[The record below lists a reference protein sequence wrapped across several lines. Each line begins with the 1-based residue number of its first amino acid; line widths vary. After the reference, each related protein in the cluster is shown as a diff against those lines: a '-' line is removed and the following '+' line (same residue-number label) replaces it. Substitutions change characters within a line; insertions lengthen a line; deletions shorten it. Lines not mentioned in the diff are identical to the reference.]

1 MLHILE
7 GEMDTGIH
15 RHFYWNLDVLL
26 NLLLEHGAARPSHC
40 WPSLPAPPTGWPR
53 AQSSSAAARVEVQ
66 PLCPLRVVIRPEPEY
81 MDRCY
86 RRPTLNWMWGVQVL
100 ILQDNGRSY
109 FICNYLQ
116 WAPNVQNQ
124 PTLDCTARPTDV
136 SAGVSRRP
144 GWRVQESSSK
154 DRNLKFSIVKFSK
167 AFDWEAANVDRLS
180 QIFSKQTLSSSWRSV
195 RVMCGPLG
203 VVTGLRCCEKTTQ
216 QRIKFN
222 WFNRRKIHVIGTLH

>member
-86 RRPTLNWMWGVQVL
+86 RRPTLSWMWGVQEL
-100 ILQDNGRSY
+100 KLQDNGWSC

-116 WAPNVQNQ
+116 SAPNVQNQ

-136 SAGVSRRP
+136 SAGVSRRA
-144 GWRVQESSSK
+144 GWRVQEKKLERSQLEIFKSLRLGSCKRGQIISDFLKTNPFIKLKVSQSDVRATRSSK
-154 DRNLKFSIVKFSK
+154 L
-167 AFDWEAANVDRLS
+167 L
-180 QIFSKQTLSSSWRSV
+180 
-195 RVMCGPLG
+195 
-203 VVTGLRCCEKTTQ
+203 VTGLS
-216 QRIKFN
+216 
-222 WFNRRKIHVIGTLH
+222 L